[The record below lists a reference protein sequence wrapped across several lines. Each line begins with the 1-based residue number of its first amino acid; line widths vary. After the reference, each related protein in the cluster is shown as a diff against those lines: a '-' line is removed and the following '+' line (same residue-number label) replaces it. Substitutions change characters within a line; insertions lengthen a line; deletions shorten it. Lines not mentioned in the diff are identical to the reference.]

1 MATVV
6 SAISKGLRK
15 AYSRAHRFLRAQEP
29 SKNDEVS
36 PPTATFPPP
45 SNSLLGVPVEIK
57 HAIFSSLP
65 DVASLKA
72 LILTCTCL
80 YHAFLDAASPTLT
93 KILQVQIDPGLMRDA
108 LTTYHSSRISPRS
121 RPAAQDLLRGCIQ
134 SRNDLLRGCIQSRND
149 LLRGYMRRRHD
160 LLKGYIQSRTPL
172 ILPTWTL
179 HSALELSEIH
189 GHVQYFAY
197 KFASFA
203 LSHNP
208 VSGRPEKKA
217 ASISLSEITRIQ
229 RTLYRFEIYYN
240 IFAEPVGPQCGRRT
254 DFNHDSFDHDMI
266 VRDGYLSKGFAPWE
280 NEQLACIRDFLLE
293 ELCSCTCYSTFVF
306 RDYKKLTDL
315 AFKRA
320 ANKHYPGKDWNEY
333 DPKSHLS
340 LGLARL
346 HRLVLAETRTER
358 DQILYG
364 QSPANEDVLL
374 ASLDSRSNLYETPLE
389 DLTEEEQRVLIPP
402 QVADDDDN
410 GPVEAWWWVH
420 AGVTPNL
427 WYNNVMMQDVR
438 RWGYVMWDSTRLAE
452 WKVLD
457 RDWLRLPVPR
467 GKIGNHRLWLS
478 REAESGIQQ
487 KRHTLLQRLN
497 VFNSH
502 ELT

>member
-1 MATVV
+1 M
-6 SAISKGLRK
+6 SKGSRK
-15 AYSRAHRFLRAQEP
+15 AYSKAHRFLCAQE
-29 SKNDEVS
+29 SSENDES
-36 PPTATFPPP
+36 SLPTATSLP
-45 SNSLLGVPVEIK
+45 SPNSLLGVPVEIK
-57 HAIFSSLP
+57 QAIFSSLP

-93 KILQVQIDPGLMRDA
+93 KILQAQIDPRLMRDA
-108 LTTYHSSRISPRS
+108 VTTYHSSRIPPRS
-121 RPAAQDLLRGCIQ
+121 RPAAQDLLRGY
-134 SRNDLLRGCIQSRND
+134 IQSRND
-149 LLRGYMRRRHD
+149 LLRGYIRRRHD

-172 ILPTWTL
+172 VLPTWIL
-179 HSALELSEIH
+179 HSALELSEMH

-197 KFASFA
+197 KFISFA

-240 IFAEPVGPQCGRRT
+240 VFAEPRGSQCLRRT
-254 DFNHDSFDHDMI
+254 TFNHDTFDHDVI
-266 VRDGYLSKGFAPWE
+266 VRDEYLSKGFAPWE

-306 RDYKKLTDL
+306 RDYKKLIDL

-320 ANKHYPGKDWNEY
+320 ANKHYPGKDWSEY

-346 HRLVLAETRTER
+346 HRLILAETRTER
-358 DQILYG
+358 DQILHG

-374 ASLDSRSNLYETPLE
+374 ASLDSRSNLYETPLQ
-389 DLTEEEQRVLIPP
+389 DLTEEEQRVLVPP
-402 QVADDDDN
+402 QVADDNDN

-438 RWGYVMWDSTRLAE
+438 RWGYVMWDSARLAE

-467 GKIGNHRLWLS
+467 GKIGNYRLWLS

-487 KRHTLLQRLN
+487 KRQTLLQRLN
-497 VFNSH
+497 MFNSH
-502 ELT
+502 DLT